1 MKLLLV
7 EDEKIT
13 RITLANTLKD
23 EGYEVTACETGEKG
37 LQELN
42 RSEFDIVVTDLRL
55 PKISGLE
62 ILEQAKK
69 NNPDCKVIV
78 MTAYASVETAVKA
91 LKLGAYDYLIKP
103 FSPDKLITTLNHI
116 RNFKQVVDENVKLK
130 QRLGLFKDRKII
142 GANPQML
149 KLLETVKAVAKND
162 YTVLIQG
169 ESGTGKELIARALH
183 FYSPRVDKE
192 FVAVNCSAIPDTLLE
207 SELFGYEKGAF
218 TGANKT
224 HQGLFERADGGT
236 IFLDDIDDFPLHLQ
250 VKLLRVLQ
258 EKEITRVGGSTN
270 IKINVRVIVA
280 TKTDLKAMVE
290 SGKFRQDLF
299 YRLNIIPLKIPPL
312 RERKDDIQLLA
323 EHFFI
328 KNGAKEK
335 IALLNGR
342 LLEKMLNY
350 DWPGNVR
357 ELENFIERLIALS
370 DIPGWERE
378 LLSALES
385 KPFRKAEENENN
397 AEKSFPPFNE
407 YIKEKELEIIN
418 WALEKARGNISRAAE
433 LVQLPRSTFRSK
445 MEKYNIESDE

>member
-37 LQELN
+37 FQELN
-42 RSEFDIVVTDLRL
+42 KSEFDIVVTDLRL
-55 PKISGLE
+55 PKIGGLE

-69 NNPDCKVIV
+69 NNPECKVIV

-116 RNFKQVVDENVKLK
+116 RNFKQIVDENVKLK

-183 FYSPRVDKE
+183 FYSPRVDEE

-258 EKEITRVGGSTN
+258 EKEITRVGGSNN

-312 RERKDDIQLLA
+312 RERKDDIQLLT

-328 KNGAKEK
+328 KNDAKEK

-370 DIPGWERE
+370 DIQGWERE

-385 KPFRKAEENENN
+385 KPFTQTEESKDE

-418 WALEKARGNISRAAE
+418 WALEKARGNISKAAE

-445 MEKYNIESDE
+445 MEKYNIESEE

>member
-37 LQELN
+37 LHELN
-42 RSEFDIVVTDLRL
+42 KSEFDIVVTDLRL

-224 HQGLFERADGGT
+224 YQGLFERADGGT

-258 EKEITRVGGSTN
+258 EKEITRVGGSAN

-342 LLEKMLNY
+342 LLEKMKNY

-385 KPFRKAEENENN
+385 KPFQKAEENKNN

-418 WALEKARGNISRAAE
+418 WALEKARGNISKAAE